1 MFLLIAGWIKNL
13 NTENFDLNTSH
24 VLINREMCR
33 RGCTMLNYLNTSHVL
48 INLLQEKII

>member
-1 MFLLIAGWIKNL
+1 MKNK
-13 NTENFDLNTSH
+13 NGDISNLNTSH

-48 INLLQEKII
+48 INLLQE